1 MIISTREVG
10 RARILEVLMATS
22 TWVVPAICA
31 EPCSP
36 SCPRHPSWC
45 STWEA
50 SATSTAPASRL

>member
-10 RARILEVLMATS
+10 RARIVEVDGDVDLGSSGDLRRTLFALL
-22 TWVVPAICA
+22 
-31 EPCSP
+31 
-36 SCPRHPSWC
+36 PRHPSWC